1 MLSPLG
7 IGKPF
12 DSMILKYP
20 SLPMQDARWH
30 GYWQTMTRTLG
41 LQTEGILER
50 IEEMNPATDQ
60 IELIQKNVVDINNKV
75 NTIF

>member
-7 IGKPF
+7 FDKPF

-20 SLPMQDARWH
+20 SLPQQDARWH
-30 GYWQTMTRTLG
+30 GYWQTITRTLG

-50 IEEMNPATDQ
+50 IDEMSPASDK
-60 IELIQKNVVDINNKV
+60 IDVI
-75 NTIF
+75 

>member
-1 MLSPLG
+1 MG
-7 IGKPF
+7 FDKPF

-20 SLPMQDARWH
+20 ALPLQDARWH
-30 GYWQTMTRTLG
+30 GYWQTITRTLG

-50 IEEMNPATDQ
+50 VEEMNPASDQ
-60 IELIQKNVVDINNKV
+60 IEVIQKNVVEINKKV